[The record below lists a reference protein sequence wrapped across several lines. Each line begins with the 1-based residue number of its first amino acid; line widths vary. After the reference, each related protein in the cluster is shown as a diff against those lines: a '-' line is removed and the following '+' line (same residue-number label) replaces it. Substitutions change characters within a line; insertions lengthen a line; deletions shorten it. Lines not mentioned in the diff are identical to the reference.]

1 MNKYPIEIF
10 WSDEDE
16 GYIALAPDLPGC
28 NAWGHTEEEAIKELH
43 DAMDAWISACD
54 KSGEPVP
61 EPSKPLYAM
70 TA

>member
-16 GYIALAPDLPGC
+16 GYIAIAHDLPGC
-28 NAWGHTEEEAIKELH
+28 NAWGHTEQEALIELH
-43 DAMDAWISACD
+43 DAMAAWFIACD
-54 KSGEPVP
+54 KSGEPRP
-61 EPSKPLYAM
+61 EPSKPFYAM

>member
-16 GYIALAPDLPGC
+16 GYIAITPDLPGC
-28 NAWGHTEEEAIKELH
+28 NAWGRTEEEAIKELH
-43 DAMDAWISACD
+43 DAMSAWITACD
-54 KSGEPVP
+54 KSSEPVP

-70 TA
+70 TV

>member
-16 GYIALAPDLPGC
+16 GYIAIAPDLPGC

-43 DAMDAWISACD
+43 DAMAAWIKACD

-61 EPSKPLYAM
+61 EPSKPL
-70 TA
+70 